1 MVISNNGSKFI
12 AEARDNKFEMAIVSD
27 GMMLEMNL
35 TVDEMQQLIDY
46 AAKEIEKIKT
56 I

>member
-12 AEARDNKFEMAIVSD
+12 AEGRDNKFEIAIVSD
-27 GMMLEMNL
+27 DIMLDMNL

-46 AAKEIEKIKT
+46 AAKEIEKIKA